1 MNKKIK
7 TLILLTFITLP
18 LISEPLSVTAASE
31 PEVIESPLGEFN
43 PENPSQT
50 IPLEEGNIPAD
61 VIKITV
67 TPSGFEPSEFT
78 VKAGEVVSI
87 TVTGVDAT
95 HVFKFESPE
104 LSNVAIGVANGETR
118 GISFIAPEEPG
129 DYVFYCDVPGHR
141 ARGEQGVMH
150 VE

>member
-7 TLILLTFITLP
+7 TLILFTFITLP

-61 VIKITV
+61 VIKIKA
-67 TPSGFEPSEFT
+67 TPSGF
-78 VKAGEVVSI
+78 
-87 TVTGVDAT
+87 VDAT

-118 GISFIAPEEPG
+118 GISFIAPEEELEESKG
-129 DYVFYCDVPGHR
+129 
-141 ARGEQGVMH
+141 
-150 VE
+150 